1 MIECR
6 YGMELVDAFSDN
18 AIAGIMSKLYG
29 CEYSLAGLSDKTGI
43 VPELVMEYLR
53 KLENLGLASRDVR
66 GGKEYWIINRKMN
79 RLVGNFLRNTGRRR
93 DGVGLA
99 PN

>member
-6 YGMELVDAFSDN
+6 YGMELVDAFSDS
-18 AIAGIMSKLYG
+18 AMAGIMGKLYG
-29 CEYSLAGLSDKTGI
+29 CEYSLSALSDQTGM
-43 VPELVMEYLR
+43 VPDLVTEYLR

-79 RLVGNFLRNTGRRR
+79 RLVGNFLKNTRRH
-93 DGVGLA
+93 
-99 PN
+99 